1 MRIKSLLVAAIAI
14 LLSTSLLAQK
24 EYENSVNG
32 KIVEHSTG
40 KPIEGAV
47 VFLSQSCYFAKTDA
61 AGIFEIKNIIPGS
74 YQFVAVAKNHEPI
87 ISTMYIEKGNKYPM
101 DGGMV
106 PFTSEKQA
114 LFNSQKGSNF
124 ESDYLKFERHF
135 IGQTA
140 YMGSCRVENPD
151 AMHFTWSGDV
161 IEGSSNGLIVY
172 NHSKFGYK
180 LYCVVFGFRY
190 DTKQLTR
197 GIDYALF
204 FEEMKPK
211 DEDELE
217 TWEDYRKEAFEGSLN
232 HFLWAFRND
241 RLEKE
246 DYEVYTLRSLGPA
259 AMMSDGMD
267 EASNADSQ
275 FQNRI
280 LKFEEVSLGQVD
292 GTQMMFTIN
301 GFLKVV
307 FKPRSY
313 SRTTSFLQVRT
324 QGTMTLDQEGFT
336 DVDMPF
342 TCFGYWGK
350 NGISNMLPK
359 EYRAKL

>member
-1 MRIKSLLVAAIAI
+1 MRIKSLLICFII
-14 LLSTSLLAQK
+14 LLISIQLHAQK
-24 EYENSVNG
+24 EFGNSIKG
-32 KIVEHSTG
+32 KIVDNATN
-40 KPIEGAV
+40 KPLEGIH
-47 VFLSQSCYFAKTDA
+47 VFLSQTEYFAKTDA
-61 AGIFEIKNIIPGS
+61 EGNYEIKNIVPGS
-74 YQFVAVAKNHEPI
+74 YQYVAAAKNYEPI
-87 ISTMYIEKGNKYPM
+87 ISNMYIEKGNTYPTNGAM
-101 DGGMV
+101 I
-106 PFTSEKQA
+106 PFSPEKIAQFGA
-114 LFNSQKGSNF
+114 PKGSNF
-124 ESDYLKFERHF
+124 ESDYMKFERHF

-140 YMGSCRVENPD
+140 YMGSCKVENQD
-151 AMHFTWSGDV
+151 GMNFSWSGDV
-161 IEGSSNGLIVY
+161 IEGSSNGIITY

-180 LYCVVFGFRY
+180 LHCIVFGFKY

-197 GIDYALF
+197 GMDYALY

-211 DEDELE
+211 DDDEKE
-217 TWEDYRKEAFEGSLN
+217 TWEDYRKESYEGSLN

-280 LKFEEVSLGQVD
+280 WKFEEVSLGQVD

-313 SRTTSFLQVRT
+313 SRTTSFLQVNT
-324 QGTMTLDQEGFT
+324 QGTLTLDQEGFT

-342 TCFGYWGK
+342 TCFGFWGK
-350 NGISNMLPK
+350 NGISNMIPK